1 MAYTYTDKKRL
12 RKDFRRL
19 DESMELHDL
28 LAIQRE
34 SYRQFLQA
42 DVIPSRR
49 KEIGLQAAFQSVFPM
64 ENASQTAYLTF
75 VSYRFEEPNLD
86 IQDCIT
92 RSSTYAAPMHMTIQ
106 LVIYSRETSE
116 IKSVTEQ
123 EVYVGEMPL
132 MTDTGS
138 FIINGTER
146 VVVSQ
151 LHRSP
156 GVLFSH
162 DKGKGHASGRLLYN
176 ARVISY
182 RGSWL
187 DFEFGYESKEQ
198 KEYLYVRIDRRK
210 KLPITQFLRSLF
222 YVDGVERTDEVILR
236 TFFDTN
242 QFKISKSKKITW
254 KCIPERLIGE
264 RPTFDI
270 AGPDGLIAETG
281 ELITQRHVREM
292 QALTRKDIE
301 VNREFLVGQTIVSD
315 ITDPASGEILVACN
329 TVMSDED
336 VERILEASIKK
347 IETIYTND
355 LTQGSY
361 IADTLRKDDASTI
374 RSVYEIYGVMRPGE
388 PMTEETASQLFRTL
402 FFETDRYDL
411 SHVGRM
417 KFNKRL
423 QTSQN
428 AKSNILHPND
438 VILVIKTLIDIRNG
452 HGSVDDVDNLGN
464 RRVRS
469 VGEMVENQFR
479 MGLVRVERAVRDR
492 LSVAESDGLM
502 PQDIINTKPIAAAI
516 REFFG
521 SHPLSQIM
529 DHNNPLSEVTNKRRV
544 SALGPGG
551 LTREHAGFEVRDV
564 HPTHYGR
571 LCPIETPEGPTIGLI
586 NSIATYARINSY
598 GFIETPYRKVTD
610 GRVTKTIQYISAI
623 DEGKYRIAQA
633 SSRVNEDGEFIDE
646 IVDVRFNNEFTKA
659 SAHDVE
665 YMDVAPKQI
674 VSISAAL
681 IPFLEHDEANR
692 GLMGSN
698 MQRQA
703 VPTICAQ
710 APLVGTGIERQV
722 ARDSGACVTAT
733 RGGIV
738 ELVDAGRVVVR
749 TTAASTG
756 KDNGGIDIYNLQKFT
771 RSNQDTCINHRPIV
785 NPGDRVATGDILA
798 DGAAVDI
805 GELALGQ
812 NMRIAFMVWNGYNYE
827 DSILVS
833 ERVVREDR
841 FTSVH
846 IKVLE
851 CTALETKI
859 GPEEITAD
867 IPHAPEGALN
877 TLDQDGIVY
886 IGAEVSAGDYLVGKV
901 TPKGENQLTP
911 EQKLLRAI
919 FAEKAPDVK
928 DTSLRVKSDVQG
940 TVVDVRVFTRDG
952 LEKDERTK
960 SILEDELNSIKQDL
974 DDQFRIYERATHEQ
988 LINVVKGKTV
998 KQAPDLEP
1006 GEKVTVAYLRKLHY
1020 SDWRKIRFEEDSFNR
1035 RMEEAFTR
1043 IDEREKHR
1051 DAQYERERNKLNR
1064 SDDLPPG
1071 VIKYV
1076 RVYIATK
1083 RRIQAGDK
1091 LAGRHGNKGVISVV
1105 MPVEDMPY
1113 DEDGE
1118 PVDIVLNPLGVPSR
1132 MNIGQILETHLGWAV
1147 KGIGNKL
1154 NQMIEQQTKVEKFRE
1169 YLTSVYQEMAGQPLD
1184 FSGLTDAELVNLVE
1198 TDMRKGIPVA
1208 TPVFDGAVESDI
1220 KNLLRLA
1227 ELPENGQTY
1236 LYDGRTGRRFDRPI
1250 TVGYMY
1256 MLKLNHLVDEKMH
1269 ARSTGSYAL
1278 VTQQPLGGKA
1288 QQGGQRF
1295 GEMEVWALEAYGAA
1309 YTLQEIL
1316 TVKSDDVD
1324 GRGTIFK
1331 NIVAGD
1337 FHHEAG
1343 VPESFKV
1350 LAREVKSL
1358 GLDFDF

>member
-1 MAYTYTDKKRL
+1 M
-12 RKDFRRL
+12 
-19 DESMELHDL
+19 
-28 LAIQRE
+28 
-34 SYRQFLQA
+34 
-42 DVIPSRR
+42 
-49 KEIGLQAAFQSVFPM
+49 
-64 ENASQTAYLTF
+64 
-75 VSYRFEEPNLD
+75 
-86 IQDCIT
+86 
-92 RSSTYAAPMHMTIQ
+92 
-106 LVIYSRETSE
+106 
-116 IKSVTEQ
+116 
-123 EVYVGEMPL
+123 
-132 MTDTGS
+132 
-138 FIINGTER
+138 
-146 VVVSQ
+146 
-151 LHRSP
+151 
-156 GVLFSH
+156 
-162 DKGKGHASGRLLYN
+162 
-176 ARVISY
+176 
-182 RGSWL
+182 
-187 DFEFGYESKEQ
+187 
-198 KEYLYVRIDRRK
+198 
-210 KLPITQFLRSLF
+210 
-222 YVDGVERTDEVILR
+222 
-236 TFFDTN
+236 
-242 QFKISKSKKITW
+242 
-254 KCIPERLIGE
+254 
-264 RPTFDI
+264 
-270 AGPDGLIAETG
+270 
-281 ELITQRHVREM
+281 
-292 QALTRKDIE
+292 
-301 VNREFLVGQTIVSD
+301 
-315 ITDPASGEILVACN
+315 
-329 TVMSDED
+329 
-336 VERILEASIKK
+336 
-347 IETIYTND
+347 
-355 LTQGSY
+355 
-361 IADTLRKDDASTI
+361 
-374 RSVYEIYGVMRPGE
+374 
-388 PMTEETASQLFRTL
+388 
-402 FFETDRYDL
+402 
-411 SHVGRM
+411 
-417 KFNKRL
+417 
-423 QTSQN
+423 
-428 AKSNILHPND
+428 
-438 VILVIKTLIDIRNG
+438 
-452 HGSVDDVDNLGN
+452 
-464 RRVRS
+464 
-469 VGEMVENQFR
+469 
-479 MGLVRVERAVRDR
+479 
-492 LSVAESDGLM
+492 
-502 PQDIINTKPIAAAI
+502 
-516 REFFG
+516 
-521 SHPLSQIM
+521 
-529 DHNNPLSEVTNKRRV
+529 
-544 SALGPGG
+544 
-551 LTREHAGFEVRDV
+551 
-564 HPTHYGR
+564 
-571 LCPIETPEGPTIGLI
+571 
-586 NSIATYARINSY
+586 
-598 GFIETPYRKVTD
+598 
-610 GRVTKTIQYISAI
+610 
-623 DEGKYRIAQA
+623 
-633 SSRVNEDGEFIDE
+633 
-646 IVDVRFNNEFTKA
+646 
-659 SAHDVE
+659 
-665 YMDVAPKQI
+665 
-674 VSISAAL
+674 
-681 IPFLEHDEANR
+681 
-692 GLMGSN
+692 
-698 MQRQA
+698 
-703 VPTICAQ
+703 
-710 APLVGTGIERQV
+710 
-722 ARDSGACVTAT
+722 
-733 RGGIV
+733 
-738 ELVDAGRVVVR
+738 
-749 TTAASTG
+749 
-756 KDNGGIDIYNLQKFT
+756 
-771 RSNQDTCINHRPIV
+771 
-785 NPGDRVATGDILA
+785 A

-960 SILEDELNSIKQDL
+960 SILEDELNSVKQDL

-988 LINVVKGKTV
+988 LISVVKGKKV

-1006 GEKVTVAYLRKLHY
+1006 GDSATVAYLRKLHY

-1051 DAQYERERNKLNR
+1051 DAQYERERNKLDR

-1147 KGIGNKL
+1147 KGVGNKL
-1154 NQMIEQQTKVEKFRE
+1154 NQMIEQQTKAEKLRE
-1169 YLTSVYQEMAGQPLD
+1169 YLNSVYQEMAGQPLD
-1184 FSGLTDAELVNLVE
+1184 FSGLTDTELANLVE